1 MNIINHNNKNNLSNK
16 INISKIIPN
25 NFRHKYKNIQI
36 NSLESNKN
44 INTNP
49 NHITEYKI
57 KGLKIKNNKKFN
69 FPIKNILFEQKKK
82 KNQNLKTN
90 IILKDKD
97 KINNIGNNTPK
108 YPGEIQNKDNNTNAL
123 NKILYSKSLSNE
135 KRSNSEYFLNPIKR
149 ENYSPKSNNNSIS
162 YKVKKLRG
170 YSLENLGINKFEI
183 ENKKTTRIKK
193 RKEKIKNRAINVFND
208 NESGK
213 EMPVHNRNMSFTFA
227 NKNAIDNNLLE
238 IENVNNN
245 DKRIFDNDIYL
256 RILKKKIIS

>member
-1 MNIINHNNKNNLSNK
+1 M
-16 INISKIIPN
+16 
-25 NFRHKYKNIQI
+25 
-36 NSLESNKN
+36 ESNKN

-49 NHITEYKI
+49 NNITEYKI

-82 KNQNLKTN
+82 KNQKLKTN

-97 KINNIGNNTPK
+97 KINNNFGNNTPK
-108 YPGEIQNKDNNTNAL
+108 YLREIQNKDNNTNAL
-123 NKILYSKSLSNE
+123 NKILYPKSLSNE

-149 ENYSPKSNNNSIS
+149 ENYSSKSNNNSIN

-170 YSLENLGINKFEI
+170 YSLENLVIKKFEI
-183 ENKKTTRIKK
+183 ENKKTTIIKE

-213 EMPVHNRNMSFTFA
+213 EIPVHNRNMSFTFA